1 MRDRQDRFWKSHY
14 DDLATAAKPW
24 LDYSN
29 DRVQAQTFALAL
41 EAAGPIQD
49 RCCLDF
55 GCGFGL
61 LSMALEA
68 LGAAAVCGVD
78 QSAVII
84 NRNRQRNTSI
94 EWILGQALDIPREVS
109 YDLVFAIEVLH
120 YLPFQKTLGEL
131 WDHVAPGGRL
141 VAVVPNRDCPLVQR
155 PTERYEGHYWPPTG
169 EEISTSALGLPEL
182 AYWGIRGLR
191 FAADQSIVP
200 YDVTKWTNTPP
211 LTGVPNRFIFVA
223 GKHSSG

>member
-1 MRDRQDRFWKSHY
+1 MRDRQDRFWKNHY
-14 DDLATAAKPW
+14 DDLATVAKPW

-41 EAAGPIQD
+41 EAAGSVHA

-61 LSMALEA
+61 LSLALEA
-68 LGAAAVCGVD
+68 LGAATVCGVD
-78 QSAVII
+78 QSAMII
-84 NRNRQRNTSI
+84 DRNRQRNTSI
-94 EWILGQALDIPREVS
+94 EWILGQALDIPREVT
-109 YDLVFAIEVLH
+109 YDLVFAIEVLQ
-120 YLPFQKTLGEL
+120 YLSFQETLGEL

-141 VAVVPNRDCPLVQR
+141 VAVVPNRDCPLVQC
-155 PTERYEGHYWPPTG
+155 PTERYEGQYWPPTAG
-169 EEISTSALGLPEL
+169 EISTSLIALSEL
-182 AYWGIRGLR
+182 AYWGIRGLQ

-200 YDVTKWTNTPP
+200 YDVTEWTNTLPM
-211 LTGVPNRFIFVA
+211 TGVPNRFVFVA

>member
-1 MRDRQDRFWKSHY
+1 MRDRQDRFWKNHY

-29 DRVQAQTFALAL
+29 DRVQAQTFAVAL
-41 EAAGPIQD
+41 EAAGSIQG

-68 LGAAAVCGVD
+68 LGAAAVCGID

-84 NRNRQRNTSI
+84 NRNRQRTNSI
-94 EWILGQALDIPREVS
+94 EWILGQALDIPRAAS
-109 YDLVFAIEVLH
+109 YDLVFAVEVLQ
-120 YLPFQKTLGEL
+120 YLSFQGTLGEL
-131 WDHVAPGGRL
+131 WDHMAPGGRL
-141 VAVVPNRDCPLVQR
+141 VAVVPNRDCPLVQC
-155 PTERYEGHYWPPTG
+155 PTERYEGQYWPPTVG
-169 EEISTSALGLPEL
+169 EISASVLALPEL
-182 AYWGIRGLR
+182 AYWGIRGLQ

-200 YDVTKWTNTPP
+200 YDVTEWMDGPS
-211 LTGVPNRFIFVA
+211 LTGVPNRFVFVA